1 MSDNAKVSV
10 LPPVIPVV
18 AMLFGGA
25 VHWMYPVRLGPTEV
39 LVPVG
44 IILVVCSIVVVAM
57 AVREISKAKTAFD
70 VRDPTTNLITSG
82 IFGFSRN
89 PTYLSMVMLCFGIA
103 MIANSLPLL
112 LAAVIVGSGLCSLVI
127 RKEEAY
133 LQRKFADQYTTYF
146 QSVRR
151 WL

>member
-1 MSDNAKVSV
+1 
-10 LPPVIPVV
+10 
-18 AMLFGGA
+18 
-25 VHWMYPVRLGPTEV
+25 MYPVRLGPTEA

-57 AVREISKAKTAFD
+57 AVREIS
-70 VRDPTTNLITSG
+70 N
-82 IFGFSRN
+82 
-89 PTYLSMVMLCFGIA
+89 LSMVMLCFGIA

-112 LAAVIVGSGLCSLVI
+112 LAAVMVGSGLCLLVI

>member
-1 MSDNAKVSV
+1 
-10 LPPVIPVV
+10 
-18 AMLFGGA
+18 
-25 VHWMYPVRLGPTEV
+25 
-39 LVPVG
+39 
-44 IILVVCSIVVVAM
+44 M
-57 AVREISKAKTAFD
+57 AVREISKAKTASD
-70 VRDPTTNLITSG
+70 VRNPTTNLITSG

-112 LAAVIVGSGLCSLVI
+112 LAAVMVGSGLCLLVI

>member
-1 MSDNAKVSV
+1 
-10 LPPVIPVV
+10 
-18 AMLFGGA
+18 
-25 VHWMYPVRLGPTEV
+25 MYPVRLGPTEA

-57 AVREISKAKTAFD
+57 AVREISKAKTASD
-70 VRDPTTNLITSG
+70 VRNPTTNLITSG

-112 LAAVIVGSGLCSLVI
+112 LAAVMVGSVLCLLVI

-133 LQRKFADQYTTYF
+133 LQRKSADQYTTYF

-151 WL
+151 WF